1 MKSNEDNADKQKR
14 DVRLAMLFSVTAL
27 VASTVV
33 VWLIRMRILPAAYLF
48 TAQVGMLA
56 VVFQWLTREPL
67 GDLISRR
74 PLNPRTGAW
83 ALIGATAFTLITVCL
98 ALVEYLRSPQTW
110 DMLIAILWLIV
121 GGWAW
126 YHGLRRIDETDRQ
139 LSNRGRWW
147 LYGLLALPVA
157 CLATIGAGLVLGQLK
172 VGIPPNFDFGVLA
185 YVVAFEFFFSTQVQ
199 LVGEEL
205 AFRGFIFR
213 RLLRRNFWLALFFSS
228 MWFGVWHWPLS
239 LLILTGQPLEV
250 KLSGMLMALVLS
262 TFIGIIMAL
271 AYLRTGNLIVVGV
284 GHGLADVTRSILFG
298 VGSGAALVGV
308 LTWTTA
314 IVVPLWV
321 VFLGLI
327 AAIGIWMLC
336 REVKRSPEGWRGV

>member
-1 MKSNEDNADKQKR
+1 
-14 DVRLAMLFSVTAL
+14 
-27 VASTVV
+27 
-33 VWLIRMRILPAAYLF
+33 
-48 TAQVGMLA
+48 
-56 VVFQWLTREPL
+56 
-67 GDLISRR
+67 
-74 PLNPRTGAW
+74 
-83 ALIGATAFTLITVCL
+83 
-98 ALVEYLRSPQTW
+98 
-110 DMLIAILWLIV
+110 MLIAILWLVV

-126 YHGLRRIDETDRQ
+126 YHGLRRTDETDRQ

-157 CLATIGAGLVLGQLK
+157 CLATIGTGVLLGQLQ
-172 VGIPPNFDFGVLA
+172 VAIPQNFDFVMAAYTLA
-185 YVVAFEFFFSTQVQ
+185 FAFFFSTQIQ

-271 AYLRTGNLIVVGV
+271 AYLRTANLIVAGV
-284 GHGLADVTRSILFG
+284 GHGLADTTRDILFG
-298 VGSGAALVGV
+298 LCLVGV
-308 LTWTTA
+308 PTWTTA

-321 VFLGLI
+321 VFFGLI

-336 REVKRSPEGWRGV
+336 REVKRSPEGLRGLSV